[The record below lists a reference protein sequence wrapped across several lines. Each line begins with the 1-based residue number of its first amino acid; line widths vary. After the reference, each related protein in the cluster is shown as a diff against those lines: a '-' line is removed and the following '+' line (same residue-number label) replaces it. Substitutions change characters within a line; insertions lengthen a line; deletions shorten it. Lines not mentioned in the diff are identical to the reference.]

1 MLAATGR
8 KLTKDEMSTNRKGD
22 FAEMYAVTWL
32 WDQGYEAFRN
42 YGSDGPVDIIVWD
55 KKTGEFILVDVKTGG
70 PQLKYKPIN
79 GKEGN
84 YTDLTK
90 RRTEE
95 QKQLGVQLLGFN
107 PVTRKCWWVEH
118 RE

>member
-8 KLTKDEMSTNRKGD
+8 KLTNDEMSKNRKGD

-55 KKTGEFILVDVKTGG
+55 KKTGEFILVDVKTGR
-70 PQLKYKPIN
+70 PQSRSKTDN
-79 GKEGN
+79 N
-84 YTDLTK
+84 YTDLPGQ
-90 RRTEE
+90 RTEK

-107 PVTRKCWWVEH
+107 PSTRKCWWVEH
-118 RE
+118 RT